1 MTRTARFRLGCILIL
16 LVLAACSISAIPRG
30 GNPLPFDLA
39 SSPWYQAYWLIALGF
54 GIFAVARILA
64 IAARDGDDHVWSML
78 YFFAV
83 FFMINV
89 NSFLGELNYRNPL
102 YDDVVR
108 LTGAFCTCI
117 LVGLIPRIAHTR
129 PGWALNRYARSFFTI
144 AGAAMFIHY
153 TVSAI
158 VFFSLRRIGDAKY
171 FDGHRILPAFLTD
184 ILLLAA
190 ILYSVA
196 AVILSRGLT
205 GLSEREKRSITAL
218 VRANIILAPLM
229 TVVDQLRWLI
239 PPLWDLYPQDDFF
252 IMPIHLLVMSLI
264 APIYVAAY
272 TARPREEA
280 TRPKLE
286 LQHPHPMLAAGL
298 SRRESEVALLLSR
311 GLAYKEI
318 CGELHMSMGTLNTH
332 VQRIYR
338 KLEVT
343 CKEELMNLL
352 ARSSA

>member
-1 MTRTARFRLGCILIL
+1 MTLNARFRFGCSLTL
-16 LVLAACSISAIPRG
+16 LVLAACPIAAIPRG
-30 GNPLPFDLA
+30 GNPLPFELA
-39 SSPWYQAYWLIALGF
+39 SSPWYQLYWLIALGF
-54 GIFAVARILA
+54 GISAIARILA
-64 IAARDGDDHVWSML
+64 MAARDGDDHVWSMM
-78 YFFAV
+78 YFYIIFV
-83 FFMINV
+83 VTNLCI
-89 NSFLGELNYRNPL
+89 FLGELNYRNPL

-108 LTGAFCTCI
+108 LTSSFCTCI

-158 VFFSLRRIGDAKY
+158 VFFSMRRIGDAKY
-171 FDGHRILPAFLTD
+171 FDGHRILPAFLID
-184 ILLLAA
+184 LLLLAA

-196 AVILSRGLT
+196 AVILSRGLA

-264 APIYVAAY
+264 GPIYVAAY
-272 TARPREEA
+272 AA
-280 TRPKLE
+280 RPKLE
-286 LQHPHPMLAAGL
+286 MQRPQPMLAAGL

-311 GLAYKEI
+311 GLAYKQI